1 MNDEND
7 PSFSSNISNSDSS
20 VVSTK
25 PWFLSSCEIY
35 KLIKHS
41 ILLLPYSET
50 LFQKSLH
57 GITLVTNFLNDKV
70 ASAASSSSS
79 SSSSSSRNP
88 QANKNNKKGNH
99 HYLPLTEQ
107 ECSDLLNKVDAIIS
121 EELIMLDDGFDDL
134 RSKLSGKLQGLRA
147 SLLSYQ
153 QNIRERIN
161 ESLDSSSASLTAA
174 CSSRYDQSM
183 TSLALLIQELREKHP
198 KITEK
203 LNSITSTAKNL
214 ESSSRSSLQRYAS
227 SLLTTAQPFVHSA
240 VNVSLPYLIK
250 AQEISSPYYEQYASS
265 YVQPVLNKAVNM
277 EHSLKEN
284 KLLGNYIIKLEETSL
299 NVIKEIEHYALTSSP
314 TSNGKI
320 VCLFVCFLFVSFFL
334 FFVSSVFLLRLSV
347 SLLS

>member
-7 PSFSSNISNSDSS
+7 PSFSSNINNSDSS

-41 ILLLPYSET
+41 LLLLPYSET

-70 ASAASSSSS
+70 ASAASSSS
-79 SSSSSSRNP
+79 RNP
-88 QANKNNKKGNH
+88 QANKNNKTGNH
-99 HYLPLTEQ
+99 HYLPLTEK
-107 ECSDLLNKVDAIIS
+107 ECSDLLNKVDDIIS

-134 RSKLSGKLQGLRA
+134 RSKLSGRLQGLRA

-161 ESLDSSSASLTAA
+161 ESIDSSSASLTAA

-183 TSLALLIQELREKHP
+183 TSLALLVQELREKHP

-214 ESSSRSSLQRYAS
+214 ETSSRSSLQRYAS
-227 SLLTTAQPFVHSA
+227 SLLITAQPFVHSA

-314 TSNGKI
+314 TSKGKI
-320 VCLFVCFLFVSFFL
+320 VSLFVASSFFISLFCFLGFSSSFVC
-334 FFVSSVFLLRLSV
+334 VAA
-347 SLLS
+347 